1 MEGEADSTDG
11 INDPLGE
18 FVEVSHDTTNPY
30 LSPTGSHRG
39 DKQDLVGSGAPQRS
53 ESPSTPSMSGGGPGP
68 GDEVPPPPPANPL
81 IQPRGLPIV
90 VPVGLEAVAIP
101 PYLPLFTGTRDED
114 PSMHVEQFIELLTM
128 CLITDNRYYLV
139 WFPTTLK
146 DGAYEWYRN
155 HNANTFAT
163 WGALQRAFLE
173 EYRPE
178 VDQSAALT
186 ALASFRQGKEE
197 DITSYIR
204 LFELVVARYVGNFL
218 ADDTLKHFFIQG
230 FAKETTIREI

>member
-1 MEGEADSTDG
+1 MEGEADNTDR
-11 INDPLGE
+11 IDNLLGE
-18 FVEVSHDTTNPY
+18 FVEVAREASNPPF
-30 LSPTGSHRG
+30 SPTCSHFG
-39 DKQDLVGSGAPQRS
+39 DRQDQDES
-53 ESPSTPSMSGGGPGP
+53 EALRKSELPSNSSMSTGGASPGGGEPN
-68 GDEVPPPPPANPL
+68 PAPVNPL

-90 VPVGLEAVAIP
+90 VPAGLEAAAIP
-101 PYLPLFTGTRDED
+101 PNLPLFTGTRDED
-114 PSMHVEQFIELLTM
+114 PSMHVEQFIELLTT
-128 CLITDNRYYLV
+128 CLITDDRYYLV

-163 WGALQRAFLE
+163 WNALQRAFLE
-173 EYRPE
+173 EYRPD

-186 ALASFRQGKEE
+186 TLASFRQGKEE

-204 LFELVVARYVGNFL
+204 RFELVVARYVGNFL